1 MSQGSTRA
9 DASRALLQ
17 GGLLFL
23 LGFLVLTVV
32 VTQQHFV
39 GADLAARSLIHQS
52 HHPVLMGFMEGASFL
67 GGQPGQVAVVVVG
80 VMMLWPR
87 RRRWALALP
96 VVVAGAGAVQFM
108 VKWAVDRPRPNLDS
122 WGFPSAHVLS
132 LVVLCGYL
140 AYVATIGSARRGRRR
155 LAVGA
160 CVGIVGT
167 VAYSRMYL
175 DAHFLSDV
183 LGGFTAGL
191 AYLFVAIWATR
202 SAPRLG
208 RARRATPLATGAE
221 GLLVPAPAGSAA
233 EPLVATVAVAVMT
246 PATPALEAS

>member
-1 MSQGSTRA
+1 MSQASARA

-17 GGLLFL
+17 GGVLFL
-23 LGFLVLTVV
+23 LSFLVLTVV
-32 VTQQHFV
+32 VAQQHFV
-39 GADLAARSLIHQS
+39 GLDRAARSMVHQS
-52 HHPVLMGFMEGASFL
+52 HHPMLMSFMEGASFL
-67 GGQPGQVAVVVVG
+67 GGQPGQVAVVVVS
-80 VMMLWPR
+80 VAMLWPR

-96 VVVAGAGAVQFM
+96 VVVAGAGVVQFLA
-108 VKWAVDRPRPNLDS
+108 KWAVDRPRPNLDS

-140 AYVATIGSARRGRRR
+140 AYAVSIGSARRGRRR

-160 CVGIVGT
+160 CVAIVGT

-183 LGGFTAGL
+183 LGGGTAGL

-208 RARRATPLATGAE
+208 RARSATPVATGVE
-221 GLLVPAPAGSAA
+221 GLLVPAPAGAPA
-233 EPLVATVAVAVMT
+233 DTLGATAAVAVML
-246 PATPALEAS
+246 PATPAADPS

>member
-23 LGFLVLTVV
+23 LSFLVLTVV
-32 VTQQHFV
+32 VTHQHFGGV
-39 GADLAARSLIHQS
+39 DLAARSLIHQS

-80 VMMLWPR
+80 FVMLWPR

-96 VVVAGAGAVQFM
+96 VVVAGAGAVQFLA
-108 VKWAVDRPRPNLDS
+108 KWAVDRPRPNLDS

-208 RARRATPLATGAE
+208 RARRGTPLARGAE
-221 GLLVPAPAGSAA
+221 GLLVPALAGSAA
-233 EPLVATVAVAVMT
+233 DPLVATVAVAAMT
-246 PATPALEAS
+246 PATPALDAS